1 MDHEQS
7 RRFEHSPLE
16 SHAANGMPSDAH
28 AYHEPMNVLEYNLR
42 KKLKFQPKS
51 NIAGKYLEE
60 FLGLT
65 TNPDGFAQ
73 QAFKVPA
80 EFNAF
85 SRLGQYAG

>member
-1 MDHEQS
+1 MASFADYINSDYLPGQV
-7 RRFEHSPLE
+7 RRATYGDASPK
-16 SHAANGMPSDAH
+16 D
-28 AYHEPMNVLEYNLR
+28 VLEYTLR

-60 FLGLT
+60 FLGLA
-65 TNPDGFAQ
+65 TNPDGFARQ
-73 QAFKVPA
+73 SFQLTA